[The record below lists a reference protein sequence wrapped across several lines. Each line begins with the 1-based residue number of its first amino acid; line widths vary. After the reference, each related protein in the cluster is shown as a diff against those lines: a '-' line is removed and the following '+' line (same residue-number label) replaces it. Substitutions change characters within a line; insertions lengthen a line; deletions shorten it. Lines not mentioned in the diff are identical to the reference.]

1 MKAIPL
7 IQKADVQSINT
18 SIIALKEAQ
27 KELETLNIQVN
38 RKISDLNKLLDGLD
52 VSEIGGSGKLIQSIK
67 QTDGKISATSVDL
80 TSTIASG
87 NNQPATSGGVADAL
101 LGKVNTATYTDINL
115 NTLINIGF
123 YKVAYSGNWQ
133 DYNFPVAHFG
143 TVLVGTT
150 SSGNLMQMFMSDDE
164 QFVYV
169 RNCTVNVWS
178 SWKKVLN
185 IDDVTN
191 QVTSGDAHSV
201 TSGGVYNALNSSLS
215 WLLCSKWTE
224 QIKFHSIITPAQ
236 MAGMVDGSPTWT
248 LTYGKECVQMVN
260 ISWDDY
266 QYHNAPAG
274 AGGIFIPSYSSN
286 GGTLILVDYLSTR
299 FLFNVWID
307 SNRWSGWHYVD
318 LASVVFS

>member
-52 VSEIGGSGKLIQSIK
+52 FDEIGGSGKLIQSIK

-101 LGKVNTATYTDINL
+101 SGKVNTDSYSNINL
-115 NTLINIGF
+115 NTLINTGF
-123 YKVAYSGNWQ
+123 YSVSCDIPNYQ
-133 DYNFPVAHFG
+133 TYNFPTPHYG

-164 QFVYV
+164 QTVYV
-169 RNCTVNVWS
+169 RNCTTNVWS
-178 SWKKVLN
+178 SWKKVLTDN
-185 IDDVTN
+185 DVTN
-191 QVTSGDAHSV
+191 QVTSGDMKPV
-201 TSGGVYNALNSSLS
+201 TSNAVGNSVSNLQAQINGKASGNGNVYWVHFTPQQFSDATYLSNLVNS
-215 WLLCSKWTE
+215 
-224 QIKFHSIITPAQ
+224 
-236 MAGMVDGSPTWT
+236 
-248 LTYGKECVQMVN
+248 
-260 ISWDDY
+260 
-266 QYHNAPAG
+266 APAG
-274 AGGIFIPSYSSN
+274 SLIMFMIGWEDYQQYLYYGSSGYIMVSAGSARAYGEMRQYSQAKWSYA
-286 GGTLILVDYLSTR
+286 
-299 FLFNVWID
+299 FHWID
-307 SNRWSGWHYVD
+307 VVTPDGFSGVY
-318 LASVVFS
+318 AI